1 MPAEGVVELGDKGT
15 GAFDEVRIGELREIG
30 SLRAESP
37 GAPPILLDLGEAC
50 RTEDVAD
57 RAHCRGG
64 EIRSD
69 IAVLRD
75 IGRGIRVG
83 AEQVGVELREI
94 GAEPQAEQAHVRE
107 VEIEVPAEDPD
118 HGVLRTAHLV
128 LGIDPEVDEAPEPAG
143 EQPLLEGERP
153 AEGARGVGKDLARV
167 RPCVVRQH
175 LAALPV
181 DNP

>member
-1 MPAEGVVELGDKGT
+1 M
-15 GAFDEVRIGELREIG
+15 
-30 SLRAESP
+30 
-37 GAPPILLDLGEAC
+37 
-50 RTEDVAD
+50 
-57 RAHCRGG
+57 
-64 EIRSD
+64 
-69 IAVLRD
+69 
-75 IGRGIRVG
+75 G

-153 AEGARGVGKDLARV
+153 AEGARGVGEDLARV
-167 RPCVVRQH
+167 RARVVRQR
-175 LAALPV
+175 LTALPV